1 MLLHLQPLQHVV
13 LVRISLGHVPYLVP
27 HVLPLD
33 LLHHLRLVLP
43 LLHPQIRV
51 VLVRSLLPPQLVVLV
66 LVRQLLQ
73 ALLDGQFLLRLSH
86 DLREAHREGV
96 ILQVLGVDLMLS
108 QLSLP
113 DLVDVG

>member
-1 MLLHLQPLQHVV
+1 
-13 LVRISLGHVPYLVP
+13 
-27 HVLPLD
+27 
-33 LLHHLRLVLP
+33 
-43 LLHPQIRV
+43 
-51 VLVRSLLPPQLVVLV
+51 VLV

>member
-1 MLLHLQPLQHVV
+1 MLLHLQPPQHVV
-13 LVRISLGHVPYLVP
+13 LLRISLGHVPYLVP

-33 LLHHLRLVLP
+33 LLHPLRLVLP

-51 VLVRSLLPPQLVVLV
+51 VLVRRLLPPQLLVLV

-73 ALLDGQFLLRLSH
+73 ALLDVLLLLRLGH

-96 ILQVLGVDLMLS
+96 ILQVLGVDLMLP

>member
-1 MLLHLQPLQHVV
+1 
-13 LVRISLGHVPYLVP
+13 VP

-51 VLVRSLLPPQLVVLV
+51 VLVCGLLPPQLVVLV

-73 ALLDGQFLLRLSH
+73 PLLNVQLLLRLGH

-96 ILQVLGVDLMLS
+96 FLQVLGVDLVLP
-108 QLSLP
+108 QLRLP
-113 DLVDVG
+113 DFVDVG